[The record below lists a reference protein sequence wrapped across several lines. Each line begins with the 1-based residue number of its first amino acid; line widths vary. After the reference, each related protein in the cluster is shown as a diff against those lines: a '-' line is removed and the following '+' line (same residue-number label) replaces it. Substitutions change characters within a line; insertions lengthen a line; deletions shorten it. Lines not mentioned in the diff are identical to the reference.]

1 MECVMSQVLAG
12 IDLAVLVVTGAV
24 HGTCDES
31 GAGSDQPGSVWGS
44 VQQPGCASLPAVLSA
59 AGSAGPQFQHPGF
72 SQRPLP

>member
-1 MECVMSQVLAG
+1 MENVMSQVLDG

-24 HGTCDES
+24 HGARDES

-44 VQQPGCASLPAVLSA
+44 VQQPGCVSLPAVLSA
-59 AGSAGPQFQHPGF
+59 AGSAGPQFQHPGL